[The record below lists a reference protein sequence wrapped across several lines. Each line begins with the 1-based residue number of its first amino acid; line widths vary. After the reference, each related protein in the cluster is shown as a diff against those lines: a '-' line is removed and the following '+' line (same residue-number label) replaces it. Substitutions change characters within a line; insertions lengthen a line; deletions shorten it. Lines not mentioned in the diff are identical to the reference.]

1 MTEKTGRVKIND
13 VAREVAKTSKQGLET
28 ATALQSTISSQLDAM
43 RKAEAELL
51 RKAKAEE
58 EAQKRAIL
66 AAQQEQERLQ
76 SAEQPQEPKEAAAK
90 ADSKPTEA
98 DEKLVVETK
107 SEPVT
112 EKQIPPEPEQQPAK
126 QAEGK
131 AEAPKTSEAKEERKK
146 SEEKP
151 EEPMKAQQT
160 PTVVPRRPETR
171 TAAPSGQFMRPAQ
184 RLSQQRAGSPIR
196 DDAAV
201 RNAQRRQEMQR
212 QQQGNRPPRPQ
223 QPRDGRPQ
231 SDRPQRPQNGGFNR
245 DNRPPQNRDNRP
257 GGFNRDRGPKP
268 AAPVLPAAS
277 EKGRVSNYDPNKSN
291 YIRVFDNEKRKSKKQ
306 LEREKVMMR
315 MDDDEFVRGRK
326 PKKKHQQ
333 PLQKLEPVVIEK
345 ATINGDTVTI
355 KTLAEK
361 IGKPASEIIKKL
373 MMLGIIVTINN
384 EIDFDTALLIASD
397 FGVELEKK
405 VEQTAEETLIAE
417 DFEDNEE
424 DLVSRPPVVTIMGH
438 VDHGKTS
445 LLDAIRSSR
454 VTAGEAGGIT
464 QHIGAYTVDVNGR
477 SITFLDTPGHEAFT
491 AMRARG
497 AQVTDAVI
505 LVVAADD
512 GIMPQTIEAIN
523 HSKAAGV
530 PIIVAVNKIDKPTA
544 NPDKVKQE
552 LTEQGLVWEEWGGD
566 TIIAHVSAKTQEG
579 IDELLEMV
587 LLVADMQELKANPDR
602 LAKGTIIEAKLDK
615 TRGPVASILVQN
627 GTLHV
632 GNTIVAGTA
641 YGRVRA
647 MMNDKGERVEFALP
661 SQPVEVLGFD
671 VVPEAGDTMYAVEV
685 DKLSRQVVE
694 ERKNKI
700 KKDRI
705 KATTK
710 VSLDDLFEQ
719 ISEGQVKELNII
731 VKADVQGS
739 VEAVKQS
746 LEKLSNDQVR
756 VKCIHGGAGGITESD
771 IMLASASNAIVIGF
785 NVRPENAAA
794 TAAEREH
801 VDVRLYSVI
810 YNAIEDVEK
819 AMKGLLE
826 PVFEEVVLGKLEV
839 RETFK
844 VSGVG
849 TIAGCYVLDGK
860 ITRNCDVRLIRDSIV
875 VHEGKLNSLKRFKD
889 DVKEVVA
896 GYECGLG
903 LVNYN
908 DIKQGDIIEAFVQQ
922 EVEQ

>member
-13 VAREVAKTSKQGLET
+13 VAREVAKTAKQGLET
-28 ATALQSTISSQLDAM
+28 ATQLQSTISAQLDAM
-43 RKAEAELL
+43 RKAEAELV
-51 RKAKAEE
+51 RKAKEAAKAEE
-58 EAQKRAIL
+58 EARQRAL
-66 AAQQEQERLQ
+66 LEEQEQQRLQ
-76 SAEQPQEPKEAAAK
+76 AIAAEEQKEQESAQDMEHRAAPVEEKPPVTPKEEPAAEPQPKPEKQPEHPAEQPVEKPEKDMPDDQKQE
-90 ADSKPTEA
+90 
-98 DEKLVVETK
+98 
-107 SEPVT
+107 
-112 EKQIPPEPEQQPAK
+112 
-126 QAEGK
+126 
-131 AEAPKTSEAKEERKK
+131 
-146 SEEKP
+146 EEKP
-151 EEPMKAQQT
+151 EKQAKQPPQAVQ
-160 PTVVPRRPETR
+160 RRPETR
-171 TAAPSGQFMRPAQ
+171 TAAPSGQFLRPAQ

-201 RNAQRRQEMQR
+201 RNAQRQQELQR
-212 QQQGNRPPRPQ
+212 QQGNRPSRPQ

-231 SDRPQRPQNGGFNR
+231 GDRPQRQQGGGFNR
-245 DNRPPQNRDNRP
+245 DGRPQQNRDGRS
-257 GGFNRDRGPKP
+257 GGFNRDRGMKS
-268 AAPVLPAAS
+268 AAPPLPAAS
-277 EKGRVSNYDPNKSN
+277 EKGRVSNYDPNRSN

-306 LEREKVMMR
+306 LERERVMMR

-326 PKKKHQQ
+326 PKKKQQ
-333 PLQKLEPVVIEK
+333 PQQKIEPVVIEK

-373 MMLGIIVTINN
+373 MMLGMIVTINN

-417 DFEDNEE
+417 DFEDKEE
-424 DLVSRPPVVTIMGH
+424 DLVPRPPVVTIMGH

-464 QHIGAYTVDVNGR
+464 QHIGAYTVDINGR

-587 LLVADMQELKANPDR
+587 LLVADMQELKANPNR

-615 TRGPVASILVQN
+615 TRGPVASVLVQN

-647 MMNDKGERVEFALP
+647 MMNDKGERVESALP

-700 KKDRI
+700 KKERI

-719 ISEGQVKELNII
+719 ISEGQVKELNVI

-794 TAAEREH
+794 AAAEREH

-826 PVFEEVVLGKLEV
+826 PVYEEVVLGRLEV

-849 TIAGCYVLDGK
+849 TIAGCYVMDGK
-860 ITRNCDVRLIRDSIV
+860 ITRNCDIRLIRDSIV

-908 DIKQGDIIEAFVQQ
+908 DIKQGDVIEAFVQQ